1 MARQRRRS
9 STATGRHRDGT
20 ISTVRLFFFF
30 SLLSPSSFF
39 ASAHT
44 LLFSLSLSLS
54 LSLPLS
60 LSADVKQVCPV
71 LFSLS
76 TVAPFAISV
85 HQSVLSVTSLTLVL
99 PLMCSNLSYGKRQPV
114 LHTTAR
120 CILVPSFTI
129 TQQLHPLTLELS
141 LFPQAVNHKGNIQSS
156 INRAVERSLLNDASL
171 RQSKR

>member
-30 SLLSPSSFF
+30 SVVSLFF
-39 ASAHT
+39 LCQHT
-44 LLFSLSLSLS
+44 HPPFLSLSLS
-54 LSLPLS
+54 HSLS

-114 LHTTAR
+114 LHTAAR